1 MYKYK
6 KNNFMHGALR
16 AGVCLLML
24 CGANS
29 AFAQTAN
36 STSVEKSTKKTV
48 ATKEIS
54 GHVYDDK
61 KSFGYNI
68 NFTDPAKYTAAYKKL
83 FEKQIIPLVKRGL
96 CATVY
101 TQVSD
106 VEFEVNGLLTYDREI
121 LKIDADV
128 AREINS
134 QLKY

>member
-54 GHVYDDK
+54 GHVYDAATK
-61 KSFGYNI
+61 KPLAGVSVQALNNRYYSALTDDNGAYGAYYHLYDGYEP
-68 NFTDPAKYTAAYKKL
+68 FY
-83 FEKQIIPLVKRGL
+83 R
-96 CATVY
+96 
-101 TQVSD
+101 
-106 VEFEVNGLLTYDREI
+106 
-121 LKIDADV
+121 
-128 AREINS
+128 
-134 QLKY
+134 

>member
-54 GHVYDDK
+54 GHVYDAATK
-61 KSFGYNI
+61 KPLAGVSVQALNNRYYSALTDDNGAYTHYCADNGGFNALQGINQCVGNRKNNICPAYN
-68 NFTDPAKYTAAYKKL
+68 A
-83 FEKQIIPLVKRGL
+83 
-96 CATVY
+96 
-101 TQVSD
+101 
-106 VEFEVNGLLTYDREI
+106 
-121 LKIDADV
+121 
-128 AREINS
+128 
-134 QLKY
+134 